1 MFNRWLSLAEQQLAG
16 GTLTR
21 EDARAILA
29 APDAEVMD
37 LVAAGSRLRRAH
49 FGNWVKVNYLVNL
62 KSGLCPEDCH
72 YCSQRLG
79 SEADVLKYRWLSQED
94 ALEQAKAGIE
104 GGASRVCM
112 VASGRGPSAGDVERV
127 AQMVDEL
134 KAEHP
139 HIEVCACLGIL
150 RDGQADQLRAA
161 GVDAY
166 NHNLNTSESRY
177 SEICTTH
184 TYQDRVGTVEKAKQA
199 GLSPCSGLIVGMG
212 ESDDEVIDALFA
224 LRALQSDSIPVNFLM
239 PFEGTPLG
247 GTRLLTPLRCLRIL
261 ALARFTCPDREIR
274 MAGGRE
280 MHLRS
285 LQSQGLHL
293 ANSLFLGD
301 YLTSE
306 GQAAKADLEMIADA
320 GFRVLSD
327 AGAAQEPAAARQPE
341 VALRRRGAGTELAP
355 NA

>member
-1 MFNRWLSLAEQQLAG
+1 MFNDWFDLAEQQLAG
-16 GTLTR
+16 GTLSR
-21 EDARAILA
+21 DHARAILA
-29 APDAEVMD
+29 APDAEVTD
-37 LVAAGSRLRRAH
+37 LVAAGGRLRRAH
-49 FGNWVKVNYLVNL
+49 FDNWVKVNYLLNL
-62 KSGLCPEDCH
+62 KSGLCPEDCG

-79 SEADVLKYRWLSQED
+79 SEADVLKYRWLPQEE
-94 ALEQAKAGIE
+94 ALKQAKAGIE
-104 GGASRVCM
+104 AGASRICM
-112 VASGRGPSAGDVERV
+112 VSSGRGPSAGDVEHV
-127 AQMVDEL
+127 AQLVDEL
-134 KAEHP
+134 KDEHP

-150 RDGQADQLRAA
+150 RDGQADQLKAA

-177 SEICTTH
+177 SQICSTH
-184 TYQDRVGTVEKAKQA
+184 TYEDRVATVEQAKQA

-212 ESDDEVIDALFA
+212 ESDDEIIDTLFA
-224 LRALQSDSIPVNFLM
+224 LRTLDTDSIPVNFLM
-239 PFEGTPLG
+239 PFDGTPLA
-247 GTRLLTPLRCLRIL
+247 GTNLLTPLRCLRIL

-285 LQSQGLHL
+285 LQSQALHVV
-293 ANSLFLGD
+293 NSLFLGD

-306 GQAAKADLEMIADA
+306 GQPAKADLEMIADA

-327 AGAAQEPAAARQPE
+327 QNAASEIAGDQQPE
-341 VALRRRGAGTELAP
+341 LAIRRRGAGTELAP

>member
-1 MFNRWLSLAEQQLAG
+1 VFKDWFDLAEQQLDS
-16 GTLTR
+16 GTLSR

-29 APDAEVMD
+29 APDSAVMD
-37 LVAAGSRLRRAH
+37 LVAAGGRLRRAH
-49 FGNWVKVNYLVNL
+49 FDNWVKVNYLVNL
-62 KSGLCPEDCH
+62 KSGLCPEDCS

-79 SEADVLKYRWLSQED
+79 SEADVLKYRWLPQDD
-94 ALEQAKAGIE
+94 ALAQARAGIG
-104 GGASRVCM
+104 GGASRICM

-127 AQMVDEL
+127 SQMVDEL

-139 HIEVCACLGIL
+139 HVEVCACLGIL
-150 RDGQADQLRAA
+150 RDGQADQLKAA

-177 SEICTTH
+177 GEICSTH
-184 TYQDRVGTVEKAKQA
+184 TYEDRVATVTKAKEA
-199 GLSPCSGLIVGMG
+199 GMSACSGLIVGMG
-212 ESDDEVIDALFA
+212 ESDDEVIDAIFA
-224 LRALQSDSIPVNFLM
+224 LRTLQSDSIPVNFLM
-239 PFEGTPLG
+239 PFDGTPLAG
-247 GTRLLTPLRCLRIL
+247 IKLLTPLHCLRIL
-261 ALARFTCPDREIR
+261 ALARFACPDREIR

-285 LQSQGLHL
+285 LESQALHL

-306 GQAAKADLEMIADA
+306 GQAANADLEMIADA

-327 AGAAQEPAAARQPE
+327 RDAAEELATGRQPE

>member
-1 MFNRWLSLAEQQLAG
+1 MFNKFGIIAAQQLDG

-21 EDARAILA
+21 ADARTILRSNE
-29 APDAEVMD
+29 DELMD

-49 FGNWVKVNYLVNL
+49 FGNMVKVNYLVNL

-79 SEADVLKYRWLSQED
+79 SAAQILKYSWLKPEE
-94 ALEQAKAGIE
+94 AVEQATVGIRA
-104 GGASRVCM
+104 GASRVCL
-112 VASGRGPSAGDVERV
+112 VASGKGPSNHDVARV
-127 AQMVDEL
+127 ADMVDRL
-134 KAEHP
+134 KEEHP
-139 HIEVCACLGIL
+139 QVEVCACLGIL
-150 RDGQADQLRAA
+150 KEGQAEKLQAA

-177 SEICTTH
+177 ADICTTH
-184 TYQDRVGTVEKAKQA
+184 EYEDRVRTVGHAKDA
-199 GLSPCSGLIVGMG
+199 GLSSCSGLIVGMG
-212 ESDDEVIDALFA
+212 ESDDELIDAVFA
-224 LRALQSDSIPVNFLM
+224 LRDLGSESIPVNFLM
-239 PFEGTPLG
+239 PFDGTPLE
-247 GTRLLTPLRCLRIL
+247 GTWLLTPGTCLRIL
-261 ALARFTCPDREIR
+261 ALVRFACPSTELR

-285 LQSQGLHL
+285 LQPLALQV

-306 GQAAKADLEMIADA
+306 GQEAQADLAMIADA
-320 GFRVLSD
+320 GFQVL
-327 AGAAQEPAAARQPE
+327 GATPSADHHSGVTLRQ
-341 VALRRRGAGTELAP
+341 RGAGTHIAP